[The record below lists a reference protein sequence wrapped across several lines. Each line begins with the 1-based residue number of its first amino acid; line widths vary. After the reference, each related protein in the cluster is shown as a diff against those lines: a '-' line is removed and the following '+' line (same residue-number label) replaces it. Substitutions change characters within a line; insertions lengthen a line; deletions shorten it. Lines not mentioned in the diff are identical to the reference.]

1 MSKLDTKPIWVVWQ
15 NTDLTEG
22 RGYLVPIHVCESE
35 TTAYRMAKGKGVQGS
50 DAEVS
55 FGEAVKHMGHWCA
68 PVQVIKPTAKDVEGD
83 ARKASAREADRRRYE
98 ALERARQA
106 GLSEDDIAVLGGKP

>member
-1 MSKLDTKPIWVVWQ
+1 MVETKPVWVVWQ

-35 TTAYRMAKGKGVQGS
+35 TTAYRLAKGKGVQGS

-68 PVQVIKPTAKDVEGD
+68 PVQVIKPTAKDIDAD
-83 ARKASAREADRRRYE
+83 ARKAAAREADRRKHE
-98 ALERARQA
+98 ALERARLA
-106 GLSEDDIAVLGGKP
+106 GLSEEDIQALMGAP